1 MSTPT
6 VAPATSPDRVRQDP
20 AVPSPPYQSAAVL
33 AVLGT
38 VLLGAGSLF
47 HPADADASVAAEAFA
62 EYAGVSRA
70 QWVGS
75 HLLQL
80 GGVACVAFVVVLLSR
95 AVAGPRESAW
105 ARVTAVLGTAG
116 LATAAV
122 LQAVDGIALKVVVD
136 QWFAA
141 GEDRAELF
149 AAAVAVRSVEI
160 GLAAV
165 FALVLGAA
173 ALAFGVV
180 LLTAAAG
187 SRSLGALA
195 VAAAVAAGA
204 NGIAIALTGFSDT
217 AMVVLTVSGVLTLA
231 LMLLLAGWAWRRR
244 VEPRR

>member
-1 MSTPT
+1 MSTST
-6 VAPATSPDRVRQDP
+6 VAPAPSRDRARPDP
-20 AVPSPPYQSAAVL
+20 AAHPQYRSIGAL

-38 VLLGAGSLF
+38 VLLGAGSLL
-47 HPADADASVAAEAFA
+47 HPADADASVAADAFA
-62 EYAGVSRA
+62 EYAGVTRA
-70 QWVGS
+70 HWVGS

-80 GGVACVAFVVVLLSR
+80 GGVACVALVVVLLSR
-95 AVAGPRESAW
+95 AVAGPRQSAW

-136 QWFAA
+136 QWSAA
-141 GEDRAELF
+141 GEGRAELF

-173 ALAFGVV
+173 AVALGVV
-180 LLTAAAG
+180 LLTAEAG

-195 VAAAVAAGA
+195 VAAAAAAGA
-204 NGIAIALTGFSDT
+204 NGIAIALTGFSAT
-217 AMVVLTVSGVLTLA
+217 AMAVVTVSGVLTPA
-231 LMLLLAGWAWRRR
+231 LMLLVAGWAWGRR
-244 VEPRR
+244 VEPRS